1 LCVLRVCVRQPGPRL
16 EAPVFAGVT
25 PDALRDAFFAA
36 ARAAPRVTYV
46 GVAPAAND
54 DAAAAASNANAT
66 HVFVQ
71 RSLLFQFPDVLH
83 VQFRRAASGA
93 GATLCVHSTS
103 VFGEG
108 DLGVNAA
115 RVDAWLADT
124 TARLALAQ
132 QAQR

>member
-1 LCVLRVCVRQPGPRL
+1 VSALLRFPFVLQPGPRL

-25 PDALRDAFFAA
+25 PDALRDAFFTA

-46 GVAPAAND
+46 GVAAPPHDAND
-54 DAAAAASNANAT
+54 ASAT

-83 VQFRRAASGA
+83 VQFRRAAPGA

-124 TARLALAQ
+124 QARLALAQ